1 LQDQICSI
9 VRNGKFHFLLHIA
22 VGDNGSIC
30 SGQRSGISVLN
41 TISDQRFS
49 FVSLD
54 EITILAVDD
63 DPIHRE
69 FATVYLGAPGTSV
82 VTADSAEAGLA
93 QLENCHFDIAL
104 IDVDMPGMSGIDMVR
119 TLRTDPRYDNL
130 PIIVITGRED
140 MASIDRAYDAGAT
153 SFMCKPVNWRL
164 LSHQVK
170 FLLRA
175 HKAIRKAEARNV

>member
-1 LQDQICSI
+1 VLDFSPDN
-9 VRNGKFHFLLHIA
+9 RFKFI
-22 VGDNGSIC
+22 G
-30 SGQRSGISVLN
+30 
-41 TISDQRFS
+41 
-49 FVSLD
+49 LD
-54 EITILAVDD
+54 EVVVLAVDD

-69 FATVYLGAPGTSV
+69 FSSVYLGAPGTSV
-82 VTADSAEAGLA
+82 VTADSAEGGLA
-93 QLENCHFDIAL
+93 LLATRHFDIAL
-104 IDVDMPGMSGIDMVR
+104 IDVDMPGMNGINMVQI
-119 TLRTDPRYDNL
+119 LRADPRYNDL

-175 HKAIRKAEARNV
+175 HAAMRHAEASDA

>member
-1 LQDQICSI
+1 VLDFSHD
-9 VRNGKFHFLLHIA
+9 RRFKF
-22 VGDNGSIC
+22 VE
-30 SGQRSGISVLN
+30 
-41 TISDQRFS
+41 
-49 FVSLD
+49 LD
-54 EITILAVDD
+54 EVVILAVDD

-69 FATVYLGAPGTSV
+69 FASVYLGAPGTSV

-93 QLENCHFDIAL
+93 LLANRHFDIAL
-104 IDVDMPGMSGIDMVR
+104 FDVDMPGMSGIDMVQTVR
-119 TLRTDPRYDNL
+119 ADPRYDDL

-140 MASIDRAYDAGAT
+140 MASIDRAYEAGAT

-175 HKAIRKAEARNV
+175 HTAIRKAEVSDA